1 MYRQI
6 KRRPTHRHATMQ
18 IEPFKL
24 ERYFARHEFT
34 APYLLA
40 CSDCESL
47 SVGELLQME
56 PGAGRAF
63 NELWL
68 GYTESQ
74 GHPHLREKIAA
85 LYTGIEPDQVLV
97 HTGAEEALFIFMQVA
112 LQKGDHVIVHYPCYQ
127 SLAAIARAMGCDVTL
142 WKTTADDNWALDLD
156 FVKKKLRPNTRLV
169 IVNCPHNPTGHLMPR
184 ADFQDL
190 VSLSEQHGFTIF
202 SDEVYRFLEY
212 EPQDRLP
219 AICEVNDRGVSLGVM
234 SKSFGLA
241 GLRIGWIATR
251 NRELLKAQAAYK
263 DYTTIC
269 NSAPSEYLA
278 IVALGHKDQLVERSL
293 AIIRE
298 NLAIIEP
305 FFERHAD
312 RFQWQTP
319 KAGPIAFP
327 KWKQGDVD
335 NFCRD
340 LRERAGVLLL
350 PGTLFDPHSTHF
362 RIGFGRADL
371 VQGLTRLEQ
380 YLKESFS

>member
-1 MYRQI
+1 ML
-6 KRRPTHRHATMQ
+6 

-24 ERYFARHEFT
+24 ERYFAQHEFS

-47 SVGELLQME
+47 TVGELLQME
-56 PGAGRAF
+56 PGADKAF

-68 GYTESQ
+68 GYTESR

-127 SLAAIARAMGCDVTL
+127 SLAAVARAIGCDVTL
-142 WKTTADDNWALDLD
+142 WKTRAADNWALDLG
-156 FVKKKLRPNTRLV
+156 FVKKHLRATTRLV

-190 VSLSEQHGFTIF
+190 VSLSGQHGFTIF

-212 EPQDRLP
+212 DPQDRLP
-219 AICEVNDRGVSLGVM
+219 AICEIDDRGVSLGVM

-241 GLRIGWIATR
+241 GLRIGWIATHD
-251 NRELLKAQAAYK
+251 RELLKAQAAYK

-269 NSAPSEYLA
+269 NSAPSEYLS
-278 IVALGHKDQLVERSL
+278 IVALSHKDRLLERSL
-293 AIIRE
+293 TLIRR
-298 NLAIIEP
+298 NLALIEA
-305 FFERHAD
+305 FFGRHSD
-312 RFQWQTP
+312 RFEWHTP

-327 KWKQGDVD
+327 RWKQGDVES
-335 NFCRD
+335 FCRKV
-340 LRERAGVLLL
+340 RERAGVLLL
-350 PGTLFDPHSTHF
+350 PGTVYDPGSSHF
-362 RIGFGRADL
+362 RIGFGRANL
-371 VQGLTRLEQ
+371 AQGLARLEEC
-380 YLKESFS
+380 LIDLFS